1 MGRKRTIHM
10 NLPTRMYA
18 RVRPSGTYYFYRPD
32 NSKELPLG
40 KDYVD
45 AVRKWSELESGN
57 SKVNVAHVI
66 TFRFVAEKYVAKVLP
81 TKAPRTQKDNLAEL
95 ANLYKFFDNP
105 PAPLDQIE
113 PHMIAQYRD
122 WRKVTR
128 STQELA
134 LFSHIWNWSREQG
147 YTAKPNPTVG
157 VKRNRAKGRD
167 VYVTDEVFQVVY
179 DKADPATRDAMDLAH
194 LAGQRPGDCLKFQE
208 TDIHDGA
215 LWVQQSKTGTK
226 LRIVIEGELAKV
238 IERIKARKAAIA
250 AVARNSNSK
259 SSKSGMVISL
269 ALVVN
274 EKGQALTA
282 SALDGRFGKARE
294 AAGIATKDF
303 QFRDLRAKAA
313 TEVEDQAGMD
323 AAQGLL
329 GHADGK
335 MTRHYVRQRIGKLVK
350 PTK

>member
-1 MGRKRTIHM
+1 MGRKRTTHM

-18 RVRPSGTYYFYRPD
+18 RVRPSGTYFFYRD
-32 NSKELPLG
+32 GSKELPLG

-45 AVRKWSELESGN
+45 AVRKWSELESG
-57 SKVNVAHVI
+57 SAKAKFAHLI
-66 TFRFVAEKYVAKVLP
+66 TFRYVAEKYLVEVLP

-95 ANLYKFFDNP
+95 ANLYKAFDNP
-105 PAPLDQIE
+105 PAPLDKIE

-134 LFSHIWNWSREQG
+134 LFSHIWNWAREQG

-167 VYVTDEVFQVVY
+167 VYVTDELFNAVY
-179 DKADPATRDAMDLAH
+179 DKADQPTRDAMDLAH

-208 TDIHDGA
+208 SDIQDGA
-215 LWVQQSKTGTK
+215 LWVKQGKTGTK
-226 LRIVIEGELAKV
+226 LRIRIEGKLAEV
-238 IERIKARKAAIA
+238 IARIKARKSAIA
-250 AVARNSNSK
+250 AETQAAPAKKHSQKAV
-259 SSKSGMVISL
+259 VISL
-269 ALVVN
+269 ALVIN

-294 AAGIATKDF
+294 AAGIAPKDF

-313 TEVEDQAGMD
+313 TEVEDRSGMD

-335 MTRHYVRQRIGKLVK
+335 MTRQYVRQRIGKLVK